1 LSDRAIGDPARRRR
15 SWYKRRRRNQRIIFV
30 AVAVVAVI
38 GIVSWLG
45 PDLFSWS
52 DVGWKQS
59 RETKAGK
66 TRVATPEEL
75 TKMAQQGDAEA
86 QWRLGKLYRDGDGVH
101 PSDKDAADW
110 FHRAAEQKY
119 VPALSALGAQYWA
132 GSAGAKQDYGKAYF
146 WYDLALALGDEN
158 ADSQLQ
164 ALATELT
171 QDEVA
176 SVHQQAKAWLQ
187 AHSCT
192 VEHQ

>member
-1 LSDRAIGDPARRRR
+1 M
-15 SWYKRRRRNQRIIFV
+15 
-30 AVAVVAVI
+30 
-38 GIVSWLG
+38 G

-52 DVGWKQS
+52 DVGYKESQ
-59 RETKAGK
+59 ETKTPK
-66 TRVATPEEL
+66 KPSVATPEEL

-86 QWRLGKLYRDGDGVH
+86 QYRLGKLYRDGDGVH
-101 PSDKDAADW
+101 PSDKDAEDW

-132 GSAGAKQDYGKAYF
+132 GSGGVKQDYSKAYF

-164 ALATELT
+164 VLATELT

-176 SVHQQAKAWLQ
+176 VVHKQANDWLQ
-187 AHSCT
+187 AHSCAIG
-192 VEHQ
+192 HQ